1 MNIMTFHFKTCIYF
15 EERCPLPL
23 GYNNGSYT
31 ASLPKKE
38 KICWTS
44 IYSTSRVQ
52 TYDTEARIHDWEI
65 RFTIS
70 VSDRTWRNAIIT
82 SSYLLFCWMCSR
94 VSQWHLLSKWSCS
107 SCPLASSTSQR
118 SQVMGVLEEKWF
130 GQFKNIWALTN
141 PDCPSRR

>member
-44 IYSTSRVQ
+44 IYSTCRVQ

-65 RFTIS
+65 RFTVS
-70 VSDRTWRNAIIT
+70 VSDRT
-82 SSYLLFCWMCSR
+82 
-94 VSQWHLLSKWSCS
+94 
-107 SCPLASSTSQR
+107 
-118 SQVMGVLEEKWF
+118 
-130 GQFKNIWALTN
+130 
-141 PDCPSRR
+141 